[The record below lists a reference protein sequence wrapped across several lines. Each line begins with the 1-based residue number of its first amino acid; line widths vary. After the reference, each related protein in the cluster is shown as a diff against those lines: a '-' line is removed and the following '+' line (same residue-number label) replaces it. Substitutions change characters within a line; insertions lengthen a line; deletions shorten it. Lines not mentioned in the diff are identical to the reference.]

1 LSTGIGQRVANAAA
15 ALSGAY
21 DVKAYGATGD
31 GKTLDTPAINKA
43 IEAAAAAG
51 GGIVW
56 IPAGNYLCFSIR
68 LKSNVAPHLDEGAT
82 IIAADTPAGGA
93 GGYDPAEPNAWD
105 KYQNFGHSHFHNS
118 LIWAK
123 ASRIPAS
130 PAADASGARA

>member
-1 LSTGIGQRVANAAA
+1 MGTGIGQRVANAAA

-51 GGIVW
+51 GGTVW

-82 IIAADTPAGGA
+82 IIAATRWRAA
-93 GGYDPAEPNAWD
+93 
-105 KYQNFGHSHFHNS
+105 
-118 LIWAK
+118 
-123 ASRIPAS
+123 
-130 PAADASGARA
+130 PAATMRPSRMRGTNIRISDTAIFTTA